1 MRAQQDEHALGFVS
15 EAGLGIRPG
24 IMIGRRTERMD
35 KKMSI
40 GKKEALVLA
49 AMLAAFAV
57 PACSTGATRSASN
70 PGSTTTPR
78 GTSAAPSRAARG
90 SRPATPQVVTV
101 TVDASGFRPRDAR
114 MAPGTNV
121 IWVQADGGPHV
132 IVSGGPGHE
141 DGAFKSLSM
150 KKDSSFTI
158 VAQRQGTYQY
168 FDQLHP
174 SLTAQLVVSGE
185 SAAPPAGESP

>member
-1 MRAQQDEHALGFVS
+1 MN
-15 EAGLGIRPG
+15 
-24 IMIGRRTERMD
+24 
-35 KKMSI
+35 I
-40 GKKEALVLA
+40 GKKQALVLT
-49 AMLAAFAV
+49 AMLALLAA
-57 PACSTGATRSASN
+57 PACSTGASRSASN
-70 PGSTTTPR
+70 PASTTTPK
-78 GTSAAPSRAARG
+78 GAPGSAAPSQASRASKAA
-90 SRPATPQVVTV
+90 PIQVVTV

-158 VAQRQGTYQY
+158 VAQRPGTYQY

>member
-1 MRAQQDEHALGFVS
+1 MN
-15 EAGLGIRPG
+15 
-24 IMIGRRTERMD
+24 
-35 KKMSI
+35 I
-40 GKKEALVLA
+40 GKKQALVLT
-49 AMLAAFAV
+49 AMLAALAL
-57 PACSTGATRSASN
+57 PACSKSATRSASN
-70 PGSTTTPR
+70 PTSTVTPR
-78 GTSAAPSRAARG
+78 VGSGSAVPSQASRASKAAPI
-90 SRPATPQVVTV
+90 QVVTV

-158 VAQRQGTYQY
+158 VAQRPGTYQY

-174 SLTAQLVVSGE
+174 SLTAKLMVSGA
-185 SAAPPAGESP
+185 SAAPPAGKSL

>member
-1 MRAQQDEHALGFVS
+1 
-15 EAGLGIRPG
+15 
-24 IMIGRRTERMD
+24 MD

-49 AMLAAFAV
+49 AMLAALAL
-57 PACSTGATRSASN
+57 PACSKNATRSASN
-70 PGSTTTPR
+70 PTTTITPK
-78 GTSAAPSRAARG
+78 AAPGPAVPSQASRASKAA
-90 SRPATPQVVTV
+90 PIQVVTV
-101 TVDASGFRPRDAR
+101 TVDGSGFRPRDAR

-158 VAQRQGTYQY
+158 VAQRPGTYQY

-174 SLTAQLVVSGE
+174 SLTAQLVVSGA
-185 SAAPPAGESP
+185 SAAPPAGKSP